1 MQEFMGHH
9 STMDIIKDFLF
20 KINSKKVLV
29 IAGNHRE
36 FDSFIEQVLSEN
48 DRTNKYEGYE
58 FIYCENLDSVRGI
71 RFDKYL
77 YYGSGASRE
86 DIDPFILNIL
96 IKF

>member
-1 MQEFMGHH
+1 
-9 STMDIIKDFLF
+9 MDIIKHFIS

-48 DRTNKYEGYE
+48 DKTDKYEGYE
-58 FIYCENLDSVRGI
+58 FIYCESLDSVRGI

-77 YYGSGASRE
+77 YYGSGANRI